1 MFLGPVLFQ
10 PNWFFLRIWTNPLND
25 PLQQMKINMFLYVC
39 RKFSYQYLETFLPAT
54 TFLRVSFFRCLSQD
68 FFPSE
73 SFLSN
78 PFLIA
83 FQDHFPQTS
92 LSRSSVSRYTVR
104 LQELFQKRFKSFK
117 MNIIPSQYSIS
128 MLCCRKPY
136 VENYP
141 FHSFLLGNVGEA
153 RESKN
158 VSSHKFFSID
168 FP

>member
-1 MFLGPVLFQ
+1 MSFSNQTVFSVQSFAGDEDLVCIRTYVSVKEISASWKLFLG
-10 PNWFFLRIWTNPLND
+10 NSI
-25 PLQQMKINMFLYVC
+25 
-39 RKFSYQYLETFLPAT
+39 
-54 TFLRVSFFRCLSQD
+54 LRVSFFRCFLIFLSESGL
-68 FFPSE
+68 FLSE

-78 PFLIA
+78 PFLIS

-141 FHSFLLGNVGEA
+141 FHSFVLGNVGEA

-158 VSSHKFFSID
+158 ISSHKFFSID
-168 FP
+168 FPWSRL